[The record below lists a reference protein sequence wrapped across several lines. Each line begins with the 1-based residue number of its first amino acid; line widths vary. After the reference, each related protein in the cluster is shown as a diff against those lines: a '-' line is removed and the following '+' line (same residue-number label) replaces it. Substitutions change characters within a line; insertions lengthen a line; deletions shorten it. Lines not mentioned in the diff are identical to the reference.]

1 MNRLPTLNRAVLR
14 AGAACLA
21 VCAVLAYVVV
31 SLWPV
36 TEAAASGTAKPVDA
50 QPMTVL
56 QVLSGDSVLLSS
68 ELPGPQVRDRG
79 TISVKLLSVDS
90 PNYGIVP
97 ECYAPEAKARLEE
110 LLPVGSIAWVA
121 TDTVA
126 QDEGGRWLM
135 NVWAPDGRYV
145 NYLLAVDGFVRAEE
159 MPPHDSLWQP
169 VMRAGSSA
177 AARFGG
183 LWGECR

>member
-1 MNRLPTLNRAVLR
+1 MKGLPPVNRAVVR
-14 AGAACLA
+14 AVAACLA
-21 VCAVLAYVVV
+21 VGAVLAYVVV

-36 TEAAASGTAKPVDA
+36 AEAGASATAKPVDA

-56 QVLSGDSVLLSS
+56 QVLSGDSLLLSS

-97 ECYAPEAKARLEE
+97 ECYAVEAKGRLEE

-126 QDEGGRWLM
+126 QDEAGRWLM

-159 MPPHDSLWQP
+159 MPPNDALWQP

>member
-1 MNRLPTLNRAVLR
+1 MRRSVVHAVL
-14 AGAACLA
+14 ACL
-21 VCAVLAYVVV
+21 VVGAVLAYVVV

-36 TEAAASGTAKPVDA
+36 TDAAASGTAKPVDA

-68 ELPGPQVRDRG
+68 ELPGSQVREHG

-97 ECYAPEAKARLEE
+97 ECFATEAKGRLEE

-121 TDTVA
+121 TDAVP
-126 QDEGGRWLM
+126 QDEAGRWLM
-135 NVWAPDGRYV
+135 NVWASDGRYV
-145 NYLLAVDGFVRAEE
+145 NYLLAVDGFVRAVE
-159 MPPHDSLWQP
+159 MPPNEALWQP

>member
-1 MNRLPTLNRAVLR
+1 MRRAFAR
-14 AGAACLA
+14 GAVAC
-21 VCAVLAYVVV
+21 VVVGAVLAYVVV

-36 TEAAASGTAKPVDA
+36 TDAEASATAKPADA

-56 QVLSGDSVLLSS
+56 QVLSGDSVLLAS
-68 ELPGPQVRDRG
+68 ELPGSQVREHG

-97 ECYAPEAKARLEE
+97 ECYAVEAKGRLEE

-126 QDEGGRWLM
+126 QDEAGRWLM
-135 NVWAPDGRYV
+135 NVWASDGRYV

-159 MPPHDSLWQP
+159 MPPNEALWQP

>member
-1 MNRLPTLNRAVLR
+1 MRRPVVRAVL
-14 AGAACLA
+14 ACL
-21 VCAVLAYVVV
+21 VVVGVLAYVVV
-31 SLWPV
+31 SLWAERPA
-36 TEAAASGTAKPVDA
+36 EASGTAKPLDA

-56 QVLSGDSVLLSS
+56 EVLSGDSVMLSA
-68 ELPGPQVRDRG
+68 ELPGPQVRERG

-97 ECYAPEAKARLEE
+97 QCYAVEAKSRLQE

-121 TDTVA
+121 TDSVA
-126 QDEGGRWLM
+126 QDDAGRWLM
-135 NVWAPDGRYV
+135 NVWGSDGRYV
-145 NYLLAVDGFVRAEE
+145 NYLLAVDGFVRAQE
-159 MPPHDSLWQP
+159 MPPNDALWQP
-169 VMRAGSSA
+169 VMRAAASA

>member
-1 MNRLPTLNRAVLR
+1 MSGRGRGIRRAVLV
-14 AGAACLA
+14 CL
-21 VCAVLAYVVV
+21 VVGCVLGYVVV
-31 SLWPV
+31 SLWPARS
-36 TEAAASGTAKPVDA
+36 TDTSATARPIDA

-56 QVLSGDSVLLSS
+56 QVLSGDSLLLSA
-68 ELPGPQVRDRG
+68 ELPGAQVRERG

-97 ECYAPEAKARLEE
+97 ECFAPEAKGRLEE

-121 TDTVA
+121 TDAVA
-126 QDEGGRWLM
+126 QDDAGRWLM
-135 NVWAPDGRYV
+135 NVWASDGRYV
-145 NYLLAVDGFVRAEE
+145 NYLLAVDGFVRAVE
-159 MPPHDSLWQP
+159 MPPNEALWQP